1 MEVPEKHELA
11 SVINAET
18 VLNAISLA
26 YSTESQKRYVTV
38 SGAVSNALETF
49 RVNLGRSMARVL
61 QNDTN
66 EIRVRVPIRDL
77 TDAEVR
83 QLKQVLSEANWVIA
97 ELDRDAFVVI
107 PGKWDPNEQLISK
120 EQLILTGRW
129 CPYCNCATNYSDAG
143 AAGFHMSTG
152 FLYICPSCGAYVG
165 CHPGTSMAKGMVAN
179 AKQRHLRRLAHDA
192 VDFLWKDGYL
202 DRQTVYY
209 RLARLL
215 GKPKNKAHI
224 AMLTMAELQQV
235 ISYMNQ
241 LQDALANRVDVTSLP
256 DTLQYFAAVCRRG
269 KSIVP
274 LDSRGDS

>member
-1 MEVPEKHELA
+1 M
-11 SVINAET
+11 
-18 VLNAISLA
+18 
-26 YSTESQKRYVTV
+26 
-38 SGAVSNALETF
+38 
-49 RVNLGRSMARVL
+49 
-61 QNDTN
+61 
-66 EIRVRVPIRDL
+66 
-77 TDAEVR
+77 
-83 QLKQVLSEANWVIA
+83 
-97 ELDRDAFVVI
+97 
-107 PGKWDPNEQLISK
+107 
-120 EQLILTGRW
+120 
-129 CPYCNCATNYSDAG
+129 
-143 AAGFHMSTG
+143 
-152 FLYICPSCGAYVG
+152 
-165 CHPGTSMAKGMVAN
+165 AN

-215 GKPKNKAHI
+215 RKPKNKAHI

-235 ISYMNQ
+235 ISYMQQ